1 MVAPNEVDDARIIKF
16 QDVDEVSLESRA
28 TVPRER
34 QERGKRGK
42 TRGNGLDEKE
52 VKRAI
57 KSMGGGEGTTTREK
71 GGRRE
76 NGKEGGRVE
85 KSLINNASRGS
96 MSCDAR
102 HIF

>member
-57 KSMGGGEGTTTREK
+57 KSMGGGGRDDDSREGRTEGEWK
-71 GGRRE
+71 GRR
-76 NGKEGGRVE
+76 
-85 KSLINNASRGS
+85 KSREES
-96 MSCDAR
+96 
-102 HIF
+102 H